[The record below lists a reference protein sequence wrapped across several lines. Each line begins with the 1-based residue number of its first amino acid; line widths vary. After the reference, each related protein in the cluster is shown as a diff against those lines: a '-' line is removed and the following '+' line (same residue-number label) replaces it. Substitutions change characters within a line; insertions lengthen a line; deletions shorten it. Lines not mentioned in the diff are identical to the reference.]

1 MVNQARTENIP
12 ATYLSAVGAS
22 SETPQV
28 RKIYIQDKLAQAF
41 PRTFAE
47 ALAPPHSLESLYSQS
62 LAKQQSTGNNH
73 AFNDYN
79 GQSSACLFLALKQYR
94 CSGSVDPETLLST
107 SERKNRFLGT
117 PSDDGLMEIVDAWGS
132 PLAFI
137 RVFTD
142 NTTDPT
148 QAKFDFVVFSPGKN
162 ANLGTPLSANLSGWV
177 TTQANTIGD
186 GDNIDS
192 RNLR

>member
-1 MVNQARTENIP
+1 MVNQARTERIP

-47 ALAPPHSLESLYSQS
+47 ALSPPHSLESLYSQQYPA
-62 LAKQQSTGNNH
+62 LQSAGTH

-79 GQSSACLFLALKQYR
+79 GQSSACIFLALKQYR

-107 SERKNRFLGT
+107 SELKNRVN
-117 PSDDGLMEIVDAWGS
+117 DGLMEIVDAWGS